1 VTTVGDPLDELFD
14 EALQPMLRRLGARPK
29 AGGGQPPEPADAEAR
44 AAVWATLT
52 ELGGLAPARFRDTLD
67 ARVAAAELMG
77 PALYQSPYLDTMI
90 AADLLR
96 DDHPGLVEQIA
107 GGERTVALALRER
120 GTDEPVASPAPD
132 LRDGLLHGVRRFV
145 SFAADVDDLLIG
157 GPRGY
162 LLVPVRQSG
171 VALRGHDDLGRG
183 DLYEVAFTGAAVGA
197 RGGTASTWAWALARG
212 RLQHAAYLAALA
224 GAALEAAVRR
234 VKERSAFGRP
244 LAKLQAPAFR
254 LAAYAAEVHAVRTL
268 VRSAAAAEPADLA
281 LTAAQA
287 LFLAAD
293 LAVEVTG
300 EAVHLHG
307 AAGLTEEQDVSVFY
321 RRAAVEATRLGSPT
335 HLRLEASRMLAAAYD
350 AAGPSTVEES

>member
-1 VTTVGDPLDELFD
+1 VTTVGEPLSELFD
-14 EALQPMLRRLGARPK
+14 EALQPMLRRLGARPR
-29 AGGGQPPEPADAEAR
+29 GGGGEAPDPADAEAR
-44 AAVWATLT
+44 AAVWATLA
-52 ELGGLAPARFRDTLD
+52 ELGGLGPARDRDALP

-107 GGERTVALALRER
+107 AGERTVALATRER
-120 GTDEPVASPAPD
+120 GTDEPGTPPPLD
-132 LRDGLLHGVRRFV
+132 LRGDRLHGVRRFV
-145 SFAADVDDLLIG
+145 HFAADVDDLLVA
-157 GPRGY
+157 GPDGHV
-162 LLVPVRQSG
+162 LVPVRQPG
-171 VALRGHDDLGRG
+171 VTLRGHDDLGRG
-183 DLYEVAFTGAAVGA
+183 DLYEVTFTGASAGA
-197 RGGTASTWAWALARG
+197 RGGTAQSWAGALARG

-224 GAALEAAVRR
+224 GAAVELAVQR
-234 VKERSAFGRP
+234 VKERHAFGRP

-254 LAAYAAEVHAVRTL
+254 LAGYAAEVHAVRTL
-268 VRSAAAAEPADLA
+268 VRSAASAEPDA

-335 HLRLEASRMLAAAYD
+335 HLRLEASRLLAA
-350 AAGPSTVEES
+350 SVVEER